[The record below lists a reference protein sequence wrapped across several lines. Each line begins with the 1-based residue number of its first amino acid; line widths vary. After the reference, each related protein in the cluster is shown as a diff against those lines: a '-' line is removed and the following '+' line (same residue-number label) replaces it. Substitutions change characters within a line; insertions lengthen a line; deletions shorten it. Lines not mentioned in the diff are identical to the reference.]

1 MIGIS
6 FARVLRNALRNF
18 HRNVWLS
25 IATTV
30 IMTLTLL
37 TISFLYAVN
46 VLGVHVLS
54 TIEQKVDI
62 AVIFKDKT
70 TTTQIETMKKDIEL
84 RSDVESTR
92 LITANQ
98 AREDFRRR
106 HADDPYIEEA
116 LRELEVNPLP
126 SSMFIIAKDP
136 RFYET
141 INSSLQSEKYAP
153 FIDKVNFQNSKAVIE
168 KMIRIM
174 DVVKN
179 AGLII
184 TLTFSLLVILI
195 MFNTIRLAIY
205 SFREEIDIMRLVGAS
220 RWYIQG
226 PFLVESVLVA
236 VVSVIISTTI
246 LYLSLHTMAP
256 QINQFFFA
264 GQNANF
270 DIYQYFVTHWLQAIG
285 IQFGAAVLLAVVSS
299 YIAVR
304 RYLR

>member
-18 HRNVWLS
+18 RRNVWLS

-70 TTTQIETMKKDIEL
+70 TPAQIQTIKKDIEL

-92 LITANQ
+92 LITADQ

-141 INSSLQSEKYAP
+141 INSSLQSEKYAA

-184 TLTFSLLVILI
+184 TATFSLLVILI

-226 PFLVESVLVA
+226 PFLMESIIVA
-236 VVSVIISTTI
+236 LISVIIATTV
-246 LYLSLHTMAP
+246 LYVSVNAASAK
-256 QINQFFFA
+256 INLFFFT
-264 GQNANF
+264 GQSTNF
-270 DIYQYFVTHWLQAIG
+270 NVYDHIVQNWTSIVGLQLAIAIG
-285 IQFGAAVLLAVVSS
+285 LAMFSS
-299 YIAVR
+299 YFAVR

>member
-18 HRNVWLS
+18 RRNVWLS

-70 TTTQIETMKKDIEL
+70 TPAQIQTIKKDIEL

-92 LITANQ
+92 LITADQ

-141 INSSLQSEKYAP
+141 INSSLQSEKYAA

-184 TLTFSLLVILI
+184 TATFSLLVILI

-236 VVSVIISTTI
+236 VMSVILSTSI
-246 LYLSLHTMAP
+246 LYFSLHTMAP

-270 DIYQYFVTHWLQAIG
+270 DIYQYFVDHWLQAIG

>member
-18 HRNVWLS
+18 RRNVWLS

-37 TISFLYAVN
+37 TILFLYAVN
-46 VLGVHVLS
+46 VLGVNVLS

-70 TTTQIETMKKDIEL
+70 TSSQILTIQKDIEA

-92 LITANQ
+92 LITSEQ

-116 LRELEVNPLP
+116 LRELGINPLP
-126 SSMFIIAKDP
+126 SSMFIVAKDP

-141 INSSLQSEKYAP
+141 INSALQSDRYAP
-153 FIDKVNFQNSKAVIE
+153 FIEKVNFQNSKQVIE

-174 DVVKN
+174 SIVKN

-184 TLTFSLLVILI
+184 TGTFSLLVVLI

-236 VVSVIISTTI
+236 IISVAISTSI
-246 LYLSLHTMAP
+246 FFFALHATSN
-256 QINQFFFA
+256 QINQFFFV

-270 DIYQYFVTHWLQAIG
+270 DIYTYFVTHWFRAIG
-285 IQFGAAVLLAVVSS
+285 IQLAAAVMLAVVSS
-299 YIAVR
+299 YVAVR

>member
-1 MIGIS
+1 MIWIS
-6 FARVLRNALRNF
+6 FVRVLRNALRNF

-25 IATTV
+25 VATIV

-37 TISFLYAVN
+37 TISFLYAIN

-62 AVIFKDKT
+62 AVIFNDKT
-70 TTTQIETMKKDIEL
+70 TPAQISTIKKDIEL

-92 LITANQ
+92 LITSDQ

-116 LRELEVNPLP
+116 LRELGVNPLP
-126 SSMFIIAKDP
+126 SSLFIIAKDP

-141 INSSLQSEKYAP
+141 INASLQSDTYAP
-153 FIDKVNFQNSKAVIE
+153 FIEKVNFQNSKAVIE

-174 DVVKN
+174 DVIKN
-179 AGLII
+179 TGLII
-184 TLTFSLLVILI
+184 TATFSLLVILI

-226 PFLVESVLVA
+226 PFLVESVIVA
-236 VVSVIISTTI
+236 VMSVTISTIIFYT
-246 LYLSLHTMAP
+246 LLNATAP
-256 QINQFFFA
+256 QINQFFFT

-270 DIYQYFVTHWLQAIG
+270 NIYSYFVTHWAQAIG
-285 IQFGAAVLLAVVSS
+285 IQLAAAVTLAVLSS
-299 YIAVR
+299 YVAVR

>member
-6 FARVLRNALRNF
+6 IARVIRNALRNF
-18 HRNVWLS
+18 RRNVWLS

-62 AVIFKDKT
+62 AIIFNAKT
-70 TTTQIETMKKDIEL
+70 TAAQIATIKKDIEL

-92 LITANQ
+92 LITSDQ

-126 SSMFIIAKDP
+126 SSMFIVAKDP

-153 FIDKVNFQNSKAVIE
+153 FIEKVNFQNSKTVIE
-168 KMIRIM
+168 KMIHIM
-174 DVVKN
+174 EVIKN

-184 TLTFSLLVILI
+184 TATFSVLVILI

-236 VVSVIISTTI
+236 VVSVIISSSI
-246 LYLSLHTMAP
+246 LYVSLNTMSP
-256 QINQFFFA
+256 QINQFFFT

-270 DIYQYFVTHWLQAIG
+270 DIYQYFVIHWPQAIG

-299 YIAVR
+299 YVAVR

>member
-6 FARVLRNALRNF
+6 FIRVLRNALRNF
-18 HRNVWLS
+18 RRNVWLS

-30 IMTLTLL
+30 IMTLTLI
-37 TISFLYAVN
+37 TISFLYTVN

-62 AVIFKDKT
+62 AVVFKDKT
-70 TTTQIETMKKDIEL
+70 TPEQIDSITKNIEA
-84 RSDVESTR
+84 RSDVQSTR
-92 LITANQ
+92 LITAHQ

-116 LRELEVNPLP
+116 LRELEINPLP
-126 SSMFIIAKDP
+126 SSMFIVAKDP
-136 RFYET
+136 RFYEN
-141 INSSLQSEKYAP
+141 INSSLQSDTYAP
-153 FIDKVNFQNSKAVIE
+153 FIEKVNFQNSKKVIE
-168 KMIRIM
+168 KMVHIM
-174 DVVKN
+174 DIVRN
-179 AGLII
+179 AGIII
-184 TLTFSLLVILI
+184 TATFSILVILI

-226 PFLVESVLVA
+226 PFLFESVLVA
-236 VVSVIISTTI
+236 VLSVIISST
-246 LYLSLHTMAP
+246 LFYVSLSTSSQ

-264 GQNANF
+264 GQNATFN
-270 DIYQYFVTHWLQAIG
+270 IYEYFVSHWLQVIG
-285 IQFGAAVLLAVVSS
+285 IQLAAAIGLAVVSS
-299 YIAVR
+299 YVAVR

>member
-18 HRNVWLS
+18 RRNVWLS

-37 TISFLYAVN
+37 TISFLYVVN
-46 VLGVHVLS
+46 VLGVQVLS

-62 AVIFKDKT
+62 AVIFKDST
-70 TTTQIETMKKDIEL
+70 SEDQISTIKKDIEL
-84 RSDVESTR
+84 RSDVDSTR
-92 LITANQ
+92 LITADQ

-126 SSMFIIAKDP
+126 SSMFIVAKDP

-141 INSSLQSEKYAP
+141 INSALQSDKYAP
-153 FIDKVNFQNSKAVIE
+153 FIEKVNFQNSKAIIE

-174 DVVKN
+174 DTVKN
-179 AGLII
+179 AGIII
-184 TLTFSLLVILI
+184 TATFSLLVILI

-226 PFLVESVLVA
+226 PFLIESVLVA
-236 VVSVIISTTI
+236 IISVVISTAV
-246 LYLSLHTMAP
+246 LYLSLNATTI

-264 GQNANF
+264 GQDAQF
-270 DIYQYFVTHWLQAIG
+270 DIYQYFVSHWVQAVG
-285 IQFGAAVLLAVVSS
+285 IQIVAAVGLAVVSS

>member
-18 HRNVWLS
+18 RRNVWLS

-46 VLGVHVLS
+46 VLGVQVLS

-62 AVIFKDKT
+62 AVIFKDST
-70 TTTQIETMKKDIEL
+70 SEDQISTIKKDIEL

-92 LITANQ
+92 LITSEQ

-126 SSMFIIAKDP
+126 SSMFIVAKDP

-141 INSSLQSEKYAP
+141 INSALQSDKYAP
-153 FIDKVNFQNSKAVIE
+153 FIEKVNFQNSKAIIE

-174 DVVKN
+174 DTVKN
-179 AGLII
+179 AGIII
-184 TLTFSLLVILI
+184 TATFSLLVILI

-226 PFLVESVLVA
+226 PFLIESVLVA
-236 VVSVIISTTI
+236 IISVVISTTV
-246 LYLSLHTMAP
+246 LYLSLNATTI

-264 GQNANF
+264 GQDAQF
-270 DIYQYFVTHWLQAIG
+270 DIYQYFVSHWLQAVG
-285 IQFGAAVLLAVVSS
+285 IQIAAAVGLAVVSS

>member
-18 HRNVWLS
+18 RRNVWLS

-37 TISFLYAVN
+37 TISFLYVVN
-46 VLGVHVLS
+46 VLGAHALA

-62 AVIFKDKT
+62 AVIFKDST
-70 TTTQIETMKKDIEL
+70 RPDQIATIQKDINL

-92 LITANQ
+92 LITSDQ

-106 HADDPYIEEA
+106 HAADPYIEEA

-126 SSMFIIAKDP
+126 SSMFIVAKDP
-136 RFYET
+136 RFYDT
-141 INSSLQSEKYAP
+141 INSSLQSEKYSP
-153 FIDKVNFQNSKAVIE
+153 FIEKVNFQNSKAVID

-174 DVVKN
+174 EVVKN

-184 TLTFSLLVILI
+184 TATFSLLVILI

-205 SFREEIDIMRLVGAS
+205 SFREEIEIMKLVGAS

-226 PFLVESVLVA
+226 PFLIESLLVA
-236 VVSVIISTTI
+236 VISVCISTTI
-246 LYLSLHTMAP
+246 LYFSLHATSS
-256 QINQFFFA
+256 QIDQFFFA
-264 GQNANF
+264 GQDARF
-270 DIYQYFVTHWLQAIG
+270 DIYQYFVAHWVQAIG
-285 IQFGAAVLLAVVSS
+285 LQFAAAAGLAVVSS

>member
-6 FARVLRNALRNF
+6 FARVIRNALRNF
-18 HRNVWLS
+18 RRNVWLS
-25 IATTV
+25 IATIV
-30 IMTLTLL
+30 IMILTLL
-37 TISFLYAVN
+37 TISFLYVVN

-62 AVIFKDKT
+62 AVIFNEKT
-70 TTTQIETMKKDIEL
+70 TAAQIATIKKDIEL

-92 LITANQ
+92 LITSDQ
-98 AREDFRRR
+98 AREDFLRR
-106 HADDPYIEEA
+106 HADKSYIEEA
-116 LRELEVNPLP
+116 FKELEINPLP
-126 SSMFIIAKDP
+126 NSMFIVAKDP

-141 INSSLQSEKYAP
+141 INSALQSEKYAP
-153 FIDKVNFQNSKAVIE
+153 YIEKINFQNSKTFIE

-174 DVVKN
+174 DIVKN

-184 TLTFSLLVILI
+184 TATFSLLVILI

-236 VVSVIISTTI
+236 VVSVIVSTSI
-246 LYLSLHTMAP
+246 LYFSLNTMSP
-256 QINQFFFA
+256 QINKYFFM

-270 DIYQYFVTHWLQAIG
+270 DIYQYFVTHWPQAIG
-285 IQFGAAVLLAVVSS
+285 IQFGVAVVLAVVSS
-299 YIAVR
+299 YVAIR

>member
-18 HRNVWLS
+18 RRNVWLS

-37 TISFLYAVN
+37 TILFLYAVN
-46 VLGVHVLS
+46 VLGVNVLS

-70 TTTQIETMKKDIEL
+70 TQSQILTIQKDIAA
-84 RSDVESTR
+84 RSDVENTR
-92 LITANQ
+92 LITSEQ

-106 HADDPYIEEA
+106 HADDPYIEDA
-116 LRELEVNPLP
+116 LRELGINPLP
-126 SSMFIIAKDP
+126 SSMFIVAKDP

-141 INSSLQSEKYAP
+141 INSALQSDRYAP
-153 FIDKVNFQNSKAVIE
+153 FIEKVNFQNSKQVIE

-174 DVVKN
+174 SIVKN

-184 TLTFSLLVILI
+184 TGTFSLLVVLI

-226 PFLVESVLVA
+226 PFLIESVFVA
-236 VVSVIISTTI
+236 IISVAISTSI
-246 LYLSLHTMAP
+246 LYFSLNTTSN
-256 QINQFFFA
+256 QINQFFFT

-270 DIYQYFVTHWLQAIG
+270 DIYGYFVAHWFQAIG
-285 IQFGAAVLLAVVSS
+285 IQLLAAIGLAVISS
-299 YIAVR
+299 YVAVR

>member
-6 FARVLRNALRNF
+6 FARVMRNALRNF
-18 HRNVWLS
+18 RRNVWLS

-37 TISFLYAVN
+37 TILFLYTVN
-46 VLGVHVLS
+46 VLGVQVLS

-62 AVIFKDKT
+62 AVIFKDST
-70 TTTQIETMKKDIEL
+70 TSEQIATIQKDIDA

-92 LITANQ
+92 LITSDQ

-116 LRELEVNPLP
+116 LRELQVNPLP
-126 SSMFIIAKDP
+126 SSMFIVATDP

-141 INSSLQSEKYAP
+141 ISASLQADKYASL
-153 FIDKVNFQNSKAVIE
+153 IEKVNFQNSKAVIE

-174 DVVKN
+174 DIVKN

-184 TLTFSLLVILI
+184 TATFSLLVILI

-226 PFLVESVLVA
+226 PFLIESVLVA
-236 VVSVIISTTI
+236 VVSTIISTII
-246 LYLSLHTMAP
+246 LYTSLNAIAP
-256 QINQFFFA
+256 QIDQFFFA
-264 GQNANF
+264 GQNASF
-270 DIYQYFVTHWLQAIG
+270 DIYHYFIAHWVQAIG
-285 IQFGAAVLLAVVSS
+285 IQLGASVALAVISS

>member
-18 HRNVWLS
+18 RRNVWLS

-62 AVIFKDKT
+62 AVIFKEKT
-70 TTTQIETMKKDIEL
+70 TPAQIDTIAKDIEL

-92 LITANQ
+92 LITSDQ

-126 SSMFIIAKDP
+126 SSMFIVAKDP

-141 INSSLQSEKYAP
+141 INSALQSEKYAS
-153 FIDKVNFQNSKAVIE
+153 FIEKVNFQNSKAIIE

-174 DVVKN
+174 DIVKN

-184 TLTFSLLVILI
+184 TATFSLLVILI

-236 VVSVIISTTI
+236 VVSVIISVSI
-246 LYLSLHTMAP
+246 LYLSLNTMAP

-264 GQNANF
+264 GQDANF
-270 DIYQYFVTHWLQAIG
+270 DIYQYFVAHWPQAIG
-285 IQFGAAVLLAVVSS
+285 MQFGAAIALAVVSS

>member
-18 HRNVWLS
+18 RRNVWLS

-46 VLGVHVLS
+46 VLGVHVLA

-70 TTTQIETMKKDIEL
+70 TTTQIETIKKDIEL

-92 LITANQ
+92 LITAEQ

-126 SSMFIIAKDP
+126 SSMFIVAKDP

-168 KMIRIM
+168 KMIHIM

-184 TLTFSLLVILI
+184 TATFSLLVILI

-236 VVSVIISTTI
+236 VVSVFISTTI
-246 LYLSLHTMAP
+246 LYISLNAMAP

-264 GQNANF
+264 GQNTTF
-270 DIYQYFVTHWLQAIG
+270 DIYSYFVEHWAQAIG

>member
-18 HRNVWLS
+18 RRNVWLS

-54 TIEQKVDI
+54 TI
-62 AVIFKDKT
+62 
-70 TTTQIETMKKDIEL
+70 KKDIEL

-92 LITANQ
+92 LITADQ

-141 INSSLQSEKYAP
+141 INSSLQSEKYAA

-184 TLTFSLLVILI
+184 TATFSLLVILI

-236 VVSVIISTTI
+236 VMSVIISTSI
-246 LYLSLHTMAP
+246 LYASLHTMAP

-270 DIYQYFVTHWLQAIG
+270 DIYQYFVDHWLQAIG